1 MKTKLINTILGG
13 SPLAV
18 ALVTTAFLAVS
29 LPALAQQPSPA
40 EPKVLSNG
48 ADAKFTRVENIHG
61 TRYIEIF
68 LAARDAKTGNIV
80 AACFNTMFTPNGI
93 PGGPDEFKK
102 LPEGWFLRTKILKQD
117 LIEKPAN
124 GVATIMPDEFL
135 NVYDKTGP
143 GMTNYRP

>member
-13 SPLAV
+13 SLLAV

-40 EPKVLSNG
+40 EPKVLSDG
-48 ADAKFTRVENIHG
+48 ADTKFKRVENMHG

-80 AACFNTMFTPNGI
+80 AAGFNTMFTPNGI
-93 PGGPDEFKK
+93 PGSKDTAP
-102 LPEGWFLRTKILKQD
+102 
-117 LIEKPAN
+117 
-124 GVATIMPDEFL
+124 
-135 NVYDKTGP
+135 
-143 GMTNYRP
+143 